1 MKKEAILKLFNK
13 NKNEY
18 HHYYKDNDIMI
29 SNSFN
34 DTSIS
39 VEIESSDDYVD
50 IMFKKDCNIFFD
62 LVKDKKLKHLI
73 NVNNLKLIKEN
84 YLEKILEFIYETDNL
99 YDFKY
104 YMKIFIFNEDK
115 EKIDLNKLS
124 SIKKYLLLT
133 YICSNDSLLYVLKH
147 KIKNKYFIDLLEKV
161 DLSQIEDEEESSI
174 LKGNLNLAK
183 RIIKENWTEENIIDY
198 LEKNNIEKL
207 FDLIDNHSISSY
219 KYIKEE
225 KNRKIM
231 FDKKIKYYIERT
243 LKEPTMK
250 KERLLDR
257 ELNVLKEIINTQI
270 KDNRTDYI
278 ELLSIKTQSFIVNE
292 IYKRIKDFNA
302 EEYIV
307 LLSEH
312 INFEEL
318 ENVELAKEY
327 VILKKNVRDF

>member
-133 YICSNDSLLYVLKH
+133 YICANDSLLYVLKH

>member
-1 MKKEAILKLFNK
+1 MKKETILRLFEK
-13 NKNEY
+13 KKVKY

-39 VEIESSDDYVD
+39 VEIESNDDYVD

-62 LVKDKKLKHLI
+62 LVKDKKLKNLI

-84 YLEKILEFIYETDNL
+84 YLEKILKFIYETDNL
-99 YDFKY
+99 YDFKD
-104 YMKIFIFNEDK
+104 YMKIFLFNEDK

-133 YICSNDSLLYVLKH
+133 YICANDSLLYVLKH
-147 KIKNKYFIDLLEKV
+147 KIKNKYFIDLLKKV

-198 LEKNNIEKL
+198 LEENNIEKL
-207 FDLIDNHSISSY
+207 FDLIDNYSISSY
-219 KYIKEE
+219 KYVKEE

>member
-1 MKKEAILKLFNK
+1 MKKETILKLFNK

-39 VEIESSDDYVD
+39 VEIESSDDYIA

-62 LVKDKKLKHLI
+62 LVKDKKLKYLI

-84 YLEKILEFIYETDNL
+84 YLEKILKFIYETDNL
-99 YDFKY
+99 YDFKD
-104 YMKIFIFNEDK
+104 YMKIFICNEDK

-133 YICSNDSLLYVLKH
+133 YICANDSLLYILRR
-147 KIKNKYFIDLLEKV
+147 KIRDKYFIDLLEEV
-161 DLSQIEDEEESSI
+161 DLSQIEDEKECSM

-219 KYIKEE
+219 NYVKEE
-225 KNRKIM
+225 KNRKII
-231 FDKKIKYYIERT
+231 FDKTIKNYIESI
-243 LKEPTMK
+243 LEEPTPK
-250 KERLLDR
+250 KEKILDR
-257 ELNVLKEIINTQI
+257 QLIVLKEIINTQI

-278 ELLSIKTQSFIVNE
+278 ELLSIKSQSFVVNE